1 MKEKLT
7 FEQTKEKAL
16 RLLEFRSHSEAEL
29 REKLFR
35 AGGTDIDN
43 VIAFCYEYNF
53 LNDREYAKKLARDLV
68 NLKAYGKRRVYLE
81 LKLKGIESEF
91 IDEAIEELSEVDIRE
106 KLFPLVEKR
115 LGGNVDKKNT
125 DKVIRYFAYRGYE
138 IDDIKSC
145 IEEVKRR
152 LEYGI

>member
-1 MKEKLT
+1 MKEKLSPEET
-7 FEQTKEKAL
+7 REKAL

-29 REKLFR
+29 REKLSR
-35 AGGTDIDN
+35 AGGTDIDD

-53 LNDREYAKKLARDLV
+53 LNDCEYAKKLVRDLA
-68 NLKAYGKRRVYLE
+68 NLKKLGKRRIYQE
-81 LKLKGIESEF
+81 LKARGISDEF
-91 IDEAIEELSEVDIRE
+91 ANEALEELSDFDAEE
-106 KLFPLVEKR
+106 ALMPLVRKK
-115 LGGNVDKKNT
+115 LGTNTDRKNI

-145 IEEVKRR
+145 IEEIKKG